1 MKRFLALILSII
13 MILSCPVY
21 ALAESLA
28 EQTDPKIEILT
39 DLGMIEKYEP
49 NADVTREMMVNAVE
63 KLYGMPSYNRYLEE
77 RDMSLP
83 VLYGQM
89 LMILVDMTGY
99 YPYIDMYKLDAN
111 DCEAYLDIA
120 IKSGLTDRRMG
131 EFDAPV
137 KVEDYAELL
146 YNALMEV
153 DLLKFRYED
162 GNKQYYVDDDNTL
175 LKEALE
181 LDYKDGIV
189 TGVNMTSF
197 DSRESGRKNAIAVD
211 GVWYSYTTDKDP
223 MSYLGLRV
231 RIFYDDEE
239 DIVYSI
245 SVNRQKNEVITVSSG
260 DIYTDTV
267 KKLSLSYQPDG
278 KKKKSID
285 ISTDA
290 DFIYNRKL
298 LKAYTEND
306 LKLDDCDYRFIDNN
320 ADGKVD
326 VIIADQYGTFMVDA
340 VIVEDEKLIDTGGNV
355 YEFENYLSKGYKIF
369 NGDKKSVTVED
380 LGQYNIISYQKS
392 RDGEYTNFIFSAKS
406 ETGILS
412 SQTGDWRY
420 VTVSG
425 AEYECL
431 SQYCNNRADFDK
443 ITVGDEVKLFM
454 DFRGFV
460 AEIRHINSPVKA
472 GYALNG
478 YMSGDEIFRFRM
490 LTEDGAIEVFET
502 AQKVVLNN
510 KRESSAML
518 NKKEVLFDGDKFK
531 PQLILYKAS
540 GEGRIF
546 KIETAVDEAG
556 IGHRSDSSQFTLDYD
571 SDRDTPLR
579 ILSFNGKKVFGSK
592 YLPDTTT
599 KVFGVSTEL
608 NECYVQNGSS
618 LGTGTSYNAKLYNVG
633 EDYVPQYIVLD
644 ISPKMGAWVDW
655 TKKTYIVD
663 GVWQVYDEEE
673 DAVFYQLN
681 LYDGKGNYETRRIR
695 DGELKTPGGN
705 PLSGDERLRKV
716 MAKDLKKG
724 TVLQFNDN
732 KYGISSIS
740 VQAIPMS
747 DNSEKMFEKSN
758 STTSYEYGIDTY
770 IFNGSSICAYGE
782 VLARIPAGIV
792 VNNHIPT
799 SVEAAQGGVF
809 PMESWN
815 RVYPL
820 TASDRVWFYEKS
832 SDELRFASAS
842 EIIEG
847 DMIFMHRSG
856 GTINTAIIYRQ

>member
-1 MKRFLALILSII
+1 MMKRFLALILSII

-39 DLGMIEKYEP
+39 DLGLIEKYEP

-369 NGDKKSVTVED
+369 NG
-380 LGQYNIISYQKS
+380 
-392 RDGEYTNFIFSAKS
+392 
-406 ETGILS
+406 
-412 SQTGDWRY
+412 
-420 VTVSG
+420 
-425 AEYECL
+425 
-431 SQYCNNRADFDK
+431 
-443 ITVGDEVKLFM
+443 
-454 DFRGFV
+454 
-460 AEIRHINSPVKA
+460 
-472 GYALNG
+472 
-478 YMSGDEIFRFRM
+478 
-490 LTEDGAIEVFET
+490 
-502 AQKVVLNN
+502 
-510 KRESSAML
+510 
-518 NKKEVLFDGDKFK
+518 
-531 PQLILYKAS
+531 
-540 GEGRIF
+540 
-546 KIETAVDEAG
+546 
-556 IGHRSDSSQFTLDYD
+556 
-571 SDRDTPLR
+571 
-579 ILSFNGKKVFGSK
+579 
-592 YLPDTTT
+592 
-599 KVFGVSTEL
+599 
-608 NECYVQNGSS
+608 
-618 LGTGTSYNAKLYNVG
+618 
-633 EDYVPQYIVLD
+633 
-644 ISPKMGAWVDW
+644 
-655 TKKTYIVD
+655 
-663 GVWQVYDEEE
+663 
-673 DAVFYQLN
+673 
-681 LYDGKGNYETRRIR
+681 
-695 DGELKTPGGN
+695 
-705 PLSGDERLRKV
+705 
-716 MAKDLKKG
+716 
-724 TVLQFNDN
+724 
-732 KYGISSIS
+732 
-740 VQAIPMS
+740 
-747 DNSEKMFEKSN
+747 
-758 STTSYEYGIDTY
+758 
-770 IFNGSSICAYGE
+770 
-782 VLARIPAGIV
+782 
-792 VNNHIPT
+792 
-799 SVEAAQGGVF
+799 
-809 PMESWN
+809 
-815 RVYPL
+815 
-820 TASDRVWFYEKS
+820 
-832 SDELRFASAS
+832 
-842 EIIEG
+842 
-847 DMIFMHRSG
+847 
-856 GTINTAIIYRQ
+856 